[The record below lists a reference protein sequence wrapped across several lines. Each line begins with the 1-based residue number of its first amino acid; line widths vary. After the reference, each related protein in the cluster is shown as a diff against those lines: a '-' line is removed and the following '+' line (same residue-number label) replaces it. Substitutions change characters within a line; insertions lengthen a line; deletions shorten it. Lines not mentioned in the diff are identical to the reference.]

1 MRLAVFWKGVDHMG
15 LTGIQIFKLLPKTNC
30 KECGVPTCLAFA
42 MNLAAG
48 KAELSACPYVSEEA
62 KAQLAEAS
70 APPIRP
76 LTIGSGENVVKI
88 GGETVLFRHEKTFV
102 NKPGLAILLSDQMP
116 EAEVGNRLKRFKEL
130 RYERVGLTLRPEMVA
145 VKNESGDPAKFEALV
160 KRVKAETDA
169 ALILMSDHAGAMAA
183 AVKACADR
191 VPLIYAATAVNSDA
205 LVALAQEAKC
215 PLAVK
220 ADSLEALS
228 QLVDKLTAAGLK
240 DLVLDTGSRSL
251 RRAFEEQVFI
261 RRAAL
266 IRKNRSLGFPT
277 ITFPCEM
284 TQDPMK
290 EALIA
295 ATFVA
300 KYAGIVVLSDFQGE
314 ILFPLLVE
322 RLNIFTDPQRPMM
335 MQQGIYPVGNPT
347 EDSPVLITTN
357 FSLTYFIV
365 SGEIEASRV
374 PSWLLVMDT
383 EGLSVLT
390 AWAAGKFVGD
400 AIGGFIKKSGIT
412 EKVKHRRVII
422 PGAVA
427 AVSGDLE
434 EELGKDWEVKI
445 GPREA
450 AHITSFLKMGN

>member
-1 MRLAVFWKGVDHMG
+1 MG

-62 KAQLAEAS
+62 RAILSEAA

-76 LTIGSGENVVKI
+76 LAIGSGENVVKI

-102 NKPGLAILLSDQMP
+102 NKPGLAILISDAMP
-116 EAEVGNRLKRFKEL
+116 ETEINGRLKRFKEL
-130 RYERVGLTLRPEMVA
+130 KYERVGLTLRPEMVA
-145 VKNESGDPAKFEALV
+145 VKNESGDSEKFVALI
-160 KRVKAETDA
+160 KKVKAETDA
-169 ALILMSDHAGAMAA
+169 VLILMSDKVEALTAG
-183 AVKACADR
+183 VKASADR
-191 VPLIYAATAVNSDA
+191 VPLIYAATNGNAEV
-205 LVALAQEAKC
+205 LANLAKEYKC
-215 PLAVK
+215 SLAIK
-220 ADSLEALS
+220 ADNLENLS
-228 QLVDKLTAAGLK
+228 QISERLTAAGLK
-240 DLVLDTGSRSL
+240 DLVLDSGSRTL
-251 RRAFEEQVFI
+251 RKAFEDQVFI

-266 IRKNRSLGFPT
+266 LQRNRSLGFPT

-284 TQDPMK
+284 TKDPMK

-300 KYAGIVVLSDFQGE
+300 KYAGIIVLSDLQGE
-314 ILFPLLVE
+314 SLFPLLVE
-322 RLNIFTDPQRPMM
+322 RLNIYTDPQRPMM
-335 MQQGIYPVGNPT
+335 MQQGIYPIGNPT
-347 EDSPVLITTN
+347 EDSPVLVTTN

-365 SGEIEASRV
+365 SGEIESSRV

-400 AIGGFIKKSGIT
+400 AIGAFIKKSGIT
-412 EKVKHRRVII
+412 EKVKHRKVVI

-434 EELGKDWEVKI
+434 EELGSGWEVKI

-450 AHITSFLKMGN
+450 AHIPAYLKMGV

>member
-1 MRLAVFWKGVDHMG
+1 MG

-48 KAELSACPYVSEEA
+48 KAELSACPYVSEDA
-62 KAQLAEAS
+62 KALLAEAS

-76 LTIGSGENVVKI
+76 LSIGSGENVVKI

-102 NKPGLAILLSDQMP
+102 NKPGLAMLLSDTLP
-116 EAEVGNRLKRFKEL
+116 EAEINARLQRFKDL
-130 RYERVGLTLRPEMVA
+130 KYERVGLTLRPEMVA
-145 VKNESGDPAKFEALV
+145 VKNESGDPGKFEALAKKV
-160 KRVKAETDA
+160 KTETDA
-169 ALILMSDHAGAMAA
+169 ALILMSERPEAMAT

-191 VPLIYAATAVNSDA
+191 VPLIHAATDGHADGFAN
-205 LVALAQEAKC
+205 LAKECKC

-220 ADSLEALS
+220 ADSLEALA
-228 QLVDKLTAAGLK
+228 QLSDRLTTAGLK
-240 DLVLDTGSRSL
+240 DLVLDSGARTL
-251 RRAFEEQVFI
+251 RRAFEDQTFI

-266 IRKNRSLGFPT
+266 LQKNRSLGFPT

-295 ATFVA
+295 ATLVA
-300 KYAGIVVLSDFQGE
+300 KYAGIIVLSDFRGE
-314 ILFPLLVE
+314 VLFPLLVE
-322 RLNIFTDPQRPMM
+322 RLNVYTDPQRPMM
-335 MQQGIYPVGNPT
+335 MQQGIYPIGNPT
-347 EDSPVLITTN
+347 DNSPVLITTN

-365 SGEIEASRV
+365 SGEIESSRV
-374 PSWLLVMDT
+374 SSWLLVMDT

-400 AIGGFIKKSGIT
+400 AIGAFVKKSGIT

-450 AHITSFLKMGN
+450 AHITAYLKVEN

>member
-1 MRLAVFWKGVDHMG
+1 MG

-48 KAELSACPYVSEEA
+48 KADLSACPYVSEEV
-62 KAQLAEAS
+62 KALLAEAA

-76 LTIGSGENVVKI
+76 LTIGSGDNAVKI

-102 NKPGLAILLSDQMP
+102 NKPGFAILISDAMP
-116 EAEVGNRLKRFKEL
+116 EAEVNARLNRFKEL
-130 RYERVGLTLRPEMVA
+130 KYERVGLVLRPEMVA
-145 VKNESGDPAKFEALV
+145 VKNETGDPGKFEALI
-160 KRVKAETDA
+160 KKVKAETDA
-169 ALILMSDHAGAMAA
+169 ALILISDKTEALTAG
-183 AVKACADR
+183 VKACADR
-191 VPLIYAATAVNSDA
+191 VPLIYAATHDNSE
-205 LVALAQEAKC
+205 ALANLAKEHHC
-215 PLAVK
+215 PLAIK
-220 ADSLEALS
+220 ADNLETLS
-228 QLVDKLTAAGLK
+228 QLSDKLTASGLK
-240 DLVLDTGSRSL
+240 DLVLDSGSRTV
-251 RRAFEEQVFI
+251 RRAFEDQIFI

-266 IRKNRSLGFPT
+266 IQKNRSLGFPT
-277 ITFPCEM
+277 ITFPSEM
-284 TQDPMK
+284 TKDPMK
-290 EALIA
+290 ETLIA

-300 KYAGIVVLSDFQGE
+300 KYSGIIVLSDFQGE
-314 ILFPLLVE
+314 SLFPLLVE
-322 RLNIFTDPQRPMM
+322 RLNIYTDPQRPMM
-335 MQQGIYPVGNPT
+335 MQEGIYPIGNPG
-347 EDSPVLITTN
+347 EDSPVLITVN

-365 SGEIEASRV
+365 SGEVESSRV

-400 AIGGFIKKSGIT
+400 AMGTFIKKSGIT

-450 AHITSFLKMGN
+450 AHIPAYLKMGA